1 LDYSS
6 YYAFRTRYAVLKTAN
21 FGGRSV
27 QLVTGYRNLDE
38 LSNKLEPFSYR
49 VLKED
54 CLDLP
59 DYVYTKRI
67 IQLSSEQKENI

>member
-1 LDYSS
+1 MVK
-6 YYAFRTRYAVLKTAN
+6 RN

-27 QLVTGYRNLDE
+27 QLVTSYRRLDE
-38 LSNKLEPFSYR
+38 LADKLDAFSYR

-59 DYVYTKRI
+59 PKIFTTRHI
-67 IQLSSEQKENI
+67 ELSDEQKEKYVHWGRKKWG